1 VLFVWAHHLSL
12 LWGCILRFRSLLCL
26 IKCEYENWPTGRNAY
41 FLIKI
46 GSVDISR
53 SYRLFACHLRLQ
65 ILLDYTTD
73 KKQSN

>member
-12 LWGCILRFRSLLCL
+12 LWGCILHFRSLLCL
-26 IKCEYENWPTGRNAY
+26 IKYEYENWPTGRNAY
-41 FLIKI
+41 FPIKI

-53 SYRLFACHLRLQ
+53 SYKSFACHLRLQ